1 MSTNKPAHGT
11 TEDNIEIQKLFHALK
26 VDPLAWAKWYMEEA
40 NKRRRP
46 SEILAQ
52 HRQEAIHIIEEHK
65 GLNPRV
71 FGSVARGDDTINS
84 DINIMIDA
92 QECSMVDLGR
102 MRTDLQKLLGV
113 PVSLIPSD
121 FMFPQIEQ
129 ATTVQTIPLDKF
141 PK

>member
-40 NKRRRP
+40 SKRRRP

>member
-1 MSTNKPAHGT
+1 
-11 TEDNIEIQKLFHALK
+11 
-26 VDPLAWAKWYMEEA
+26 
-40 NKRRRP
+40 
-46 SEILAQ
+46 
-52 HRQEAIHIIEEHK
+52 
-65 GLNPRV
+65 
-71 FGSVARGDDTINS
+71 
-84 DINIMIDA
+84 
-92 QECSMVDLGR
+92 MVDLGR